1 MGAIIGLFKF
11 LIGVILGA
19 ATGATIAT
27 LIVTRDSQQTV
38 AKLRG
43 VVNEMVESGKEAAAD
58 EENRMAVRRQQL
70 IGQASEERRIKAQE
84 NKAVDQAKKDLKKE
98 QDKKNKK

>member
-1 MGAIIGLFKF
+1 MGAIIGIVKF

-27 LIVTRDSQQTV
+27 LIVTRDGQETV
-38 AKLRG
+38 TRLRG
-43 VVNEMVESGKEAAAD
+43 VVTEMVESGKEAAA
-58 EENRMAVRRQQL
+58 EEETRMEQRRQQL
-70 IGQASEERRIKAQE
+70 VGQAAEERRLKAQE